1 MFPLV
6 AINKVSVED
15 LLHLDG
21 NYYNFIFL
29 VLIQ

>member
-15 LLHLDG
+15 LLNPDG
-21 NYYNFIFL
+21 NYYIISFL

>member
-6 AINKVSVED
+6 AINKISVED
-15 LLHLDG
+15 LLNLDG
-21 NYYNFIFL
+21 TYYNFPFL